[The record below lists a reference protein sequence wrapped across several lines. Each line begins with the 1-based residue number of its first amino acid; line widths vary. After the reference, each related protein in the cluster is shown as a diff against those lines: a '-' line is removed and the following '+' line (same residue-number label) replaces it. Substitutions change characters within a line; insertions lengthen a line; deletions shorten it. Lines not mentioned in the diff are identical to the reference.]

1 MPDVTFMCN
10 ALIEGRRP
18 LVLRAFTDR
27 VGNWI
32 RGTVALSDDHLRFST
47 NRLNGLLQEDSSD
60 LVVPYRD
67 IKSCEPGRLAFFLK
81 TVDLNTVGFGM
92 VRFRCL
98 ISWNETLLDQLQSR
112 LANAD

>member
-1 MPDVTFMCN
+1 MCN

-18 LVLRAFTDR
+18 RVLRAFTDR
-27 VGNWI
+27 FGNWI
-32 RGTVALSDDHLRFST
+32 RGTVQLSDDHLRFST

-67 IKSCEPGRLAFFLK
+67 IKSCELGRLAFFLK
-81 TVDLNTVGFGM
+81 TVDLKTAGFGT

-98 ISWNETLLDQLQSR
+98 LSWNETLLEQLQSR
-112 LANAD
+112 LGSSEVGA